1 MSTVRKISDIIE
13 GIEIVSENAIKKYG
27 KSSRSRVRI
36 FDMAKSLRQVWS
48 HYQAIGLINSD
59 KRLVF
64 FVIAQASF
72 GLKFKS
78 IVRRTGL
85 PKGVV
90 RDWLEVLKKEDQ
102 VVSYNVYLDR
112 YFVYDKFIKRDL
124 NLTKKNIWFNLKYNI

>member
-48 HYQAIGLINSD
+48 HYQSIGLINSD

-64 FVIAQASF
+64 FVLAQSSY
-72 GLKFKS
+72 GLKVIS
-78 IVRRTGL
+78 IARRTGL

-90 RDWLEVLKKEDQ
+90 KDWLEVLFKEEQ
-102 VVSYNVYLDR
+102 VILYNTFLDR
-112 YFVYDKFIKRDL
+112 YFVDRKAIKRFKFD
-124 NLTKKNIWFNLKYNI
+124 

>member
-36 FDMAKSLRQVWS
+36 FDMAKTLRQTWQ
-48 HYQAIGLINSD
+48 HYQSIGLINSD

-64 FVIAQASF
+64 FVLAQASQ
-72 GLKFKS
+72 GLKVNS

-90 RDWLEVLKKEDQ
+90 KDWLEVLFKEEQ
-102 VVSYNVYLDR
+102 VILYNTFLDR
-112 YFVYDKFIKRDL
+112 YFV
-124 NLTKKNIWFNLKYNI
+124 NKKNIWFNLKYNI

>member
-1 MSTVRKISDIIE
+1 MSVVRKISDMIE

-36 FDMAKSLRQVWS
+36 FDMAKTLRQTWS

-64 FVIAQASF
+64 FVLAQATH
-72 GLKFKS
+72 GLKFNS

-90 RDWLEVLKKEDQ
+90 RDWLEVLFKEEQ
-102 VVSYNVYLDR
+102 VILYNTFLDR
-112 YFVYDKFIKRDL
+112 YFV
-124 NLTKKNIWFNLKYNI
+124 NKKNI

>member
-1 MSTVRKISDIIE
+1 MIE
-13 GIEIVSENAIKKYG
+13 GIEVVSENAIKKYG
-27 KSSRSRVRI
+27 RSSRSRVRI
-36 FDMAKSLRQVWS
+36 FDMAKSLSSVWK

-59 KRLVF
+59 KRLIF
-64 FVIAQASF
+64 FVISQASY

-90 RDWLEVLKKEDQ
+90 RDWLEVLKEDQ

-112 YFVYDKFIKRDL
+112 YFVYDKFIKKF
-124 NLTKKNIWFNLKYNI
+124 TKKKYLI

>member
-1 MSTVRKISDIIE
+1 MSVVRKISDIIE

-27 KSSRSRVRI
+27 RSSRSRVRI
-36 FDMAKSLRQVWS
+36 FDMAKSLSSVWK

-64 FVIAQASF
+64 FVISQASH

-78 IVRRTGL
+78 IVKRTGL

-90 RDWLEVLKKEDQ
+90 RDWIEVLFKEEQ
-102 VVSYNVYLDR
+102 AILYNTFLDR
-112 YFVYDKFIKRDL
+112 YFV
-124 NLTKKNIWFNLKYNI
+124 NKKNI

>member
-1 MSTVRKISDIIE
+1 MSVVRKISDMIE

-36 FDMAKSLRQVWS
+36 FDMAKTLRQTWT

-64 FVIAQASF
+64 FVLAQASF

-90 RDWLEVLKKEDQ
+90 SDWLEVLKKEDQ

-124 NLTKKNIWFNLKYNI
+124 NLTKKNI

>member
-36 FDMAKSLRQVWS
+36 FDMAKTLRQTWS
-48 HYQAIGLINSD
+48 HYQAIGLINTD
-59 KRLVF
+59 KRLIF
-64 FVIAQASF
+64 FVLSQASY
-72 GLKFKS
+72 GLKVNS

-85 PKGVV
+85 RKGVV
-90 RDWLEVLKKEDQ
+90 NDWLEVLQKEDQ

-112 YFVYDKFIKRDL
+112 YFVYDKFIKGELIDQ
-124 NLTKKNIWFNLKYNI
+124 K

>member
-1 MSTVRKISDIIE
+1 MSVARKISDLID
-13 GIEIVSENAIKKYG
+13 GIEVVSENAINKHG
-27 KSSRSRVRI
+27 RSSRSRVRI
-36 FDMAKSLRQVWS
+36 FDMAKTLRKTWT
-48 HYQAIGLINSD
+48 HYQAVGLINSD

-64 FVIAQASF
+64 FVLAQASY

-78 IVRRTGL
+78 IVKRTGL

-102 VVSYNVYLDR
+102 VVSYNDYLDR

-124 NLTKKNIWFNLKYNI
+124 NLTKKIFDLI

>member
-1 MSTVRKISDIIE
+1 MSVVRKISDIIE

-36 FDMAKSLRQVWS
+36 FDMAKTLRQTWS

-59 KRLVF
+59 KILVF
-64 FVIAQASF
+64 FVLAQDTH

-78 IVRRTGL
+78 LVRRTGL

-90 RDWLEVLKKEDQ
+90 RDWLEVLKKEEQ
-102 VVSYNVYLDR
+102 VVLYNVYLDR
-112 YFVYDKFIKRDL
+112 YFVDRKAFIKRDL
-124 NLTKKNIWFNLKYNI
+124 KLDQQ

>member
-36 FDMAKSLRQVWS
+36 FDMAKTLRQTWQ
-48 HYQAIGLINSD
+48 HYQSIGLINSD

-64 FVIAQASF
+64 FVLAQASH
-72 GLKFKS
+72 GLKVNS

-90 RDWLEVLKKEDQ
+90 KDWLEVLFKEEQ
-102 VVSYNVYLDR
+102 VILYNTFLDR
-112 YFVYDKFIKRDL
+112 YFVD
-124 NLTKKNIWFNLKYNI
+124 KKNIWFNFKYNI

>member
-27 KSSRSRVRI
+27 RSSRSRVRI
-36 FDMAKSLRQVWS
+36 FDMAKTLRKTWS

-64 FVIAQASF
+64 FVISQASY

-78 IVRRTGL
+78 IVKRTGL

-102 VVSYNVYLDR
+102 VILYNVYLDR
-112 YFVYDKFIKRDL
+112 YFTDPKSFIRRDL
-124 NLTKKNIWFNLKYNI
+124 KLDQK

>member
-1 MSTVRKISDIIE
+1 MSVVRKISDMIE

-36 FDMAKSLRQVWS
+36 FDMAKTLRQTWQ
-48 HYQAIGLINSD
+48 HYQSIGLINSD

-64 FVIAQASF
+64 FVLAQASH
-72 GLKFKS
+72 GLKVNS

-112 YFVYDKFIKRDL
+112 YFVYDKFIKK
-124 NLTKKNIWFNLKYNI
+124 NLPKKTI

>member
-1 MSTVRKISDIIE
+1 MSVVRKISDIIE

-36 FDMAKSLRQVWS
+36 FDMATTLRQTWQ
-48 HYQAIGLINSD
+48 HYQSIGLINSD

-64 FVIAQASF
+64 FVLAQATH

-78 IVRRTGL
+78 LVRRTGL

-102 VVSYNVYLDR
+102 VVLYNVYLEK
-112 YFVYDKFIKRDL
+112 YFVDRKAFIKRDL
-124 NLTKKNIWFNLKYNI
+124 KLDQQ

>member
-36 FDMAKSLRQVWS
+36 FDMARTLRQTWQ
-48 HYQAIGLINSD
+48 HYQSIGLINSD

-64 FVIAQASF
+64 FVLAQASH
-72 GLKFKS
+72 GLKVNS

-90 RDWLEVLKKEDQ
+90 KDWLEVLFKEEQ
-102 VVSYNVYLDR
+102 VILYNTFLDR
-112 YFVYDKFIKRDL
+112 YFVD
-124 NLTKKNIWFNLKYNI
+124 KKNIWFNFKYNI

>member
-1 MSTVRKISDIIE
+1 MSVVRKISDMIE

-36 FDMAKSLRQVWS
+36 FDMAKTLRQTWYQ
-48 HYQAIGLINSD
+48 YQAIGLINSD

-64 FVIAQASF
+64 FVLAQASH

-78 IVRRTGL
+78 IVKRTGL
-85 PKGVV
+85 AKGVV

-112 YFVYDKFIKRDL
+112 YFVYDKFIKKDL
-124 NLTKKNIWFNLKYNI
+124 NLIKKNI

>member
-27 KSSRSRVRI
+27 RSSRSRVRI
-36 FDMAKSLRQVWS
+36 FDMAKSLSSVWK

-64 FVIAQASF
+64 FVLAQASH
-72 GLKFKS
+72 GLKFNS
-78 IVRRTGL
+78 IVKRTGL

-90 RDWLEVLKKEDQ
+90 RDWLEVLFKEEQ
-102 VVSYNVYLDR
+102 AILYNTFLDR
-112 YFVYDKFIKRDL
+112 YFV
-124 NLTKKNIWFNLKYNI
+124 NKKNI

>member
-1 MSTVRKISDIIE
+1 MSVVRKISDIIE

-36 FDMAKSLRQVWS
+36 FDMAKTLRQTWYQ
-48 HYQAIGLINSD
+48 YQAIGLINSD

-64 FVIAQASF
+64 FVLAQASH
-72 GLKFKS
+72 GLKVNS

-90 RDWLEVLKKEDQ
+90 NDWLEVLFKEEQ
-102 VVSYNVYLDR
+102 AILYNTFLDR
-112 YFVYDKFIKRDL
+112 YFV
-124 NLTKKNIWFNLKYNI
+124 NKKNIWFNLKYNI

>member
-1 MSTVRKISDIIE
+1 MSVVRKISDLID
-13 GIEIVSENAIKKYG
+13 GIEVVSEHAIKKYG
-27 KSSRSRVRI
+27 RSSRSRVRI
-36 FDMAKSLRQVWS
+36 FDMAKSLSSVWK

-64 FVIAQASF
+64 FVLAQATH

-102 VVSYNVYLDR
+102 VILYNVYLDR
-112 YFVYDKFIKRDL
+112 YFTDPKSFIKRDL
-124 NLTKKNIWFNLKYNI
+124 KLDQK